1 MAHPAALRPAR
12 DNTVAT
18 NAPSDASRT
27 SRPVDRKDAKYG
39 IGQHAHPC
47 RKVEGLVL
55 RKRGGSSSLPGRIE
69 EPCKPR
75 PFAALEAESEQRSST
90 LIRTSRVF
98 ACLRWKRT
106 DNVCSGSRPST
117 CWRRGRLASS
127 FGGRSTQSGGRRF
140 GSPGARSPQRLPA
153 RDVRQRSEP
162 RAARLLL
169 ASCMNGRATARTPGG
184 RRGPSVRIDRAR
196 TPASTLESERHR
208 P

>member
-1 MAHPAALRPAR
+1 MSAGRR
-12 DNTVAT
+12 DNKLAT
-18 NAPSDASRT
+18 DMPSDASRT
-27 SRPVDRKDAKYG
+27 SRPVDRKPQKARSDASHT
-39 IGQHAHPC
+39 HAPRLRALSCVSGVGVRVSLGASKSPANH
-47 RKVEGLVL
+47 GL
-55 RKRGGSSSLPGRIE
+55 
-69 EPCKPR
+69 
-75 PFAALEAESEQRSST
+75 
-90 LIRTSRVF
+90 SR
-98 ACLRWKRT
+98 LWKRSLSSARQPSYEHRG
-106 DNVCSGSRPST
+106 CSHACAGNELTTFARARGRRRVDGA
-117 CWRRGRLASS
+117 RRGRLASS